1 MAYALGVAES
11 FLIALREGF
20 EAALI
25 VAIVMAYVHRRA
37 PQMARAVWIGT
48 LSALAIAAGAGIVLD
63 QTLGGLTGQRR
74 LRTFAII
81 CFAAAVTL
89 TWMIFWMRKQSR
101 TLKGELEGKAGKAVA
116 TGSGVALGL
125 VAFTAVL
132 REGLETSLF
141 LISTT
146 SASDGSQ
153 VAAGTILGLLGAMAM
168 GFVVYRGGRR
178 INMRVFFVLT
188 GFLLVIFAAGLADR
202 GVMFL
207 QATGDLGS
215 QNMSIYDVTRF
226 SWLTTDTQ
234 AGRFL
239 AGIFGWDPRPSVEQL
254 GVYLLYAVPVGALF
268 LKGAHAKPPA
278 RPAPVPVA

>member
-1 MAYALGVAES
+1 MAES

-25 VAIVMAYVHRRA
+25 VAIVMGYVHRRA
-37 PQMARAVWIGT
+37 PHMARAVWIGT
-48 LSALAIAAGAGIVLD
+48 LSALAIAAGVGIILD
-63 QTLGGLTGQRR
+63 QTLGGLTGEKR
-74 LRTFAII
+74 LRTFAVI

-101 TLKGELEGKAGKAVA
+101 TLKGELEGRTGAAVA
-116 TGSGVALGL
+116 AGSGFALGL

-146 SASDGSQ
+146 TGADGAS
-153 VAAGTILGLLGAMAM
+153 VATGTVLGLLAATAM
-168 GFVVYRGGRR
+168 GVVVYSGSRV

-188 GFLLVIFAAGLADR
+188 GFLLVLFAAGLAER

-207 QATGDLGS
+207 QASGDFGS
-215 QNMSIYDVTRF
+215 ANMSAYDLTQF

-239 AGIFGWDPRPSVEQL
+239 AGIFGWDPRPSIEQL
-254 GVYLLYAVPVGALF
+254 LVYLAYAVPVGALF
-268 LKGAHAKPPA
+268 LQGAFTR
-278 RPAPVPVA
+278 RPQPTKTA